1 MSTVGLQLLL
11 FTLPLDLLIN
21 DVSLLELRF
30 SRLIVLM
37 VGYLPLWELISSSS
51 ARLRSAVRAV
61 RSHHRR
67 GESGFGSLLIDM
79 VPEFMW
85 SAIAFK
91 PTRMLSLRV
100 LSLINLKHKLLKRR
114 PKQII
119 TIKGN
124 HNNHGVTVHQVHHL
138 GPGFLPLVH
147 VVLLDLMAML
157 LQ

>member
-1 MSTVGLQLLL
+1 MSAVGLQLLL

-21 DVSLLELRF
+21 DVCTSLLELKF

-51 ARLRSAVRAV
+51 AWLRSAVRAV

-85 SAIAFK
+85 SANAFK

-114 PKQII
+114 P
-119 TIKGN
+119 
-124 HNNHGVTVHQVHHL
+124 
-138 GPGFLPLVH
+138 
-147 VVLLDLMAML
+147 
-157 LQ
+157 